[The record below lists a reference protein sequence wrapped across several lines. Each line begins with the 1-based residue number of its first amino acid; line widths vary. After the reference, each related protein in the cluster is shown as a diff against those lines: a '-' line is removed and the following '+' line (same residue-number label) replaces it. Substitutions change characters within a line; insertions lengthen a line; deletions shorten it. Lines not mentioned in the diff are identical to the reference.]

1 MWTHFAYSPSHV
13 VITQNSLFSCCR
25 YCCIFHSLIQYAE
38 ESIIKDDPRGS
49 FGKPSQVVFIISHS
63 SSRVVRSDSRR
74 YPKTSGL
81 LIYGSLPGLSSF
93 VLKLCGLFL
102 QRKLPVCVEFVL
114 SSFLISS
121 VGQSSLFI
129 SLLPNIISPS
139 FRFFGSSSLSVF
151 ETFPFSSFL
160 EFFVRS
166 FSVINSFLL
175 QTHPFIASNDDGN
188 VDMISMWVCRQLEE
202 RRSRVHSM
210 DSPSSE

>member
-93 VLKLCGLFL
+93 VLKLWVIFAEEIARMCW
-102 QRKLPVCVEFVL
+102 VCFIFVL
-114 SSFLISS
+114 DFVCGSIFPVHFLASEHHFS
-121 VGQSSLFI
+121 
-129 SLLPNIISPS
+129 IISI
-139 FRFFGSSSLSVF
+139 FRLQFPLCLWN
-151 ETFPFSSFL
+151 FPFSSCL

>member
-1 MWTHFAYSPSHV
+1 MQKSPLSRMTPEAV
-13 VITQNSLFSCCR
+13 LVSQAKLFSSYLTHHHASCDV
-25 YCCIFHSLIQYAE
+25 IP
-38 ESIIKDDPRGS
+38 DW
-49 FGKPSQVVFIISHS
+49 
-63 SSRVVRSDSRR
+63 R

-93 VLKLCGLFL
+93 VLKLSGLFL

-139 FRFFGSSSLSVF
+139 FRFFGSSFLSVL
-151 ETFPFSSFL
+151 ETFPFSSCL

-166 FSVINSFLL
+166 FSNSFLL

>member
-1 MWTHFAYSPSHV
+1 MQKSPLSRMTPEAVLVSQAKLFSSYLTHHHASCV
-13 VITQNSLFSCCR
+13 VIR
-25 YCCIFHSLIQYAE
+25 
-38 ESIIKDDPRGS
+38 DW
-49 FGKPSQVVFIISHS
+49 
-63 SSRVVRSDSRR
+63 R

-93 VLKLCGLFL
+93 VLKLSGLFL

-129 SLLPNIISPS
+129 FLLPNLISPS
-139 FRFFGSSSLSVF
+139 FRFFGSSSLSVL
-151 ETFPFSSFL
+151 ETFPFSSCL

-166 FSVINSFLL
+166 FSVITSFLL

-202 RRSRVHSM
+202 RRSRVQSM